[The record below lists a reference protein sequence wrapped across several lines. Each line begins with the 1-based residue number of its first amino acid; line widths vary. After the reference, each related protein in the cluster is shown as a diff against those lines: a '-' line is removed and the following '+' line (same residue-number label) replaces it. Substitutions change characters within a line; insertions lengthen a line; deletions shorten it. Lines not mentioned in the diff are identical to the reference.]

1 MKTRSRLQHLAYVAL
16 SAIAVFTLS
25 FIVNAPVRAEK
36 LAPAVIAFIDY
47 QKILR
52 EAVAAKSVRQQI
64 QAFRGEF
71 QSELAKS
78 EQNLRSEEQELKRQ
92 RPLLS
97 AEVFDAKRR
106 VFEDNVA
113 RAQRTV
119 QDRNRMLDRSYTQ
132 AMNQVSVMV
141 RKIVADMSEGL
152 GFNYVV
158 ERSQIMFAKRDFNIT
173 TEVLKELDTRL
184 PTAEV
189 TRPGQKAN

>member
-1 MKTRSRLQHLAYVAL
+1 MTTKNRFQSFAFVMAFAVVSF
-16 SAIAVFTLS
+16 SATLS
-25 FIVNAPVRAEK
+25 NVAGAKAEA

-52 EAVAAKSVRQQI
+52 DAVAAQSIRQQI
-64 QAFRGEF
+64 QAYRNNF
-71 QSELAKS
+71 QSELATS
-78 EQNLRSEEQELKRQ
+78 EKALRNEEQELKRQ
-92 RPLLS
+92 RALLS
-97 AEVFDAKRR
+97 AEVFDSKRR
-106 VFEDNVA
+106 AFEDNVA

-141 RKIVADMSEGL
+141 RKIVADMSGAL

-173 TEVLKELDTRL
+173 AQVLEQLNAKL
-184 PTAEV
+184 PTV
-189 TRPGQKAN
+189 QVSPPSPKAK